1 MTRGEGKLFVDSA
14 RGRTRVVVAII
25 FLFAAGLHFTATD
38 TEVRLMPRWLP
49 LQRELVYAS
58 GIAEI
63 IGAVGLLVPRTY
75 RAAGWWL
82 ALLLL
87 AVFPANIN
95 HTITQVQMGGF
106 MDTRLY
112 HWLRLPLQPVFI
124 AVVLWATAKERVVD
138 GRQ

>member
-1 MTRGEGKLFVDSA
+1 MDSA
-14 RGRTRVVVAII
+14 RGRVRVAVAII
-25 FLFAAGLHFTATD
+25 FLFAASLHFTATD

-58 GIAEI
+58 GIAEV
-63 IGAVGLLVPRTY
+63 IGAVGLLMPRTY
-75 RAAGWWL
+75 HAAGWWL

-95 HTITQVQMGGF
+95 HTVTQVQVGGF

-124 AVVLWATAKERVVD
+124 AVVLWATAKPRAI
-138 GRQ
+138 GSNQ